1 MIKIYYFD
9 SNYKSN
15 GENDILFANED
26 GTYTIPDNATDIA
39 PDQGLYQPFYFNVQE
54 QKWTGTPK
62 EEWQKEHP
70 VENEIETPPT
80 QNEATIGNDSE
91 LRQAFGSLQMSSVQT
106 VKMVMD
112 LSKQVAA
119 LTKQNVELQKQ
130 LNDKGVE

>member
-1 MIKIYYFD
+1 MKIIYYFD
-9 SNYKSN
+9 SKGYSN
-15 GENDILFANED
+15 GENDLIYPDAQGFYE
-26 GTYTIPDNATDIA
+26 IPNNATDVQ
-39 PDQGLYQPFYFNVQE
+39 PPNGLYTPIKFDG
-54 QKWTGTPK
+54 QKWTGSSK
-62 EEWQKEHP
+62 EQWEKEHL
-70 VENEIETPPT
+70 VENDSETPST

-91 LRQAFGSLQMSSVQT
+91 LRQTFGSLQMSSVQT

>member
-39 PDQGLYQPFYFNVQE
+39 PNQGLYQPFYFNVQE

-91 LRQAFGSLQMSSVQT
+91 LRQTFGGLQMSSVQT

>member
-39 PDQGLYQPFYFNVQE
+39 PNQGLYQPFYFNVQE

-80 QNEATIGNDSE
+80 QNEATIGNDTE
-91 LRQAFGSLQMSSVQT
+91 LRQTFGSLQMSSVQT

>member
-39 PDQGLYQPFYFNVQE
+39 PNQGLYQPFYFNVQE

-80 QNEATIGNDSE
+80 QNEATIGNDLE
-91 LRQAFGSLQMSSVQT
+91 LRQTFGSLQMSSVQT

>member
-1 MIKIYYFD
+1 MKIIYYFD
-9 SNYKSN
+9 SKGYSN
-15 GENDILFANED
+15 GENDLIYPDAQGFYE
-26 GTYTIPDNATDIA
+26 IPNNATDVQ
-39 PDQGLYQPFYFNVQE
+39 PPNGLYTPIKFDG

-62 EEWQKEHP
+62 EQWQKEHP

-91 LRQAFGSLQMSSVQT
+91 LRQTFGSLQMSSVQT

-130 LNDKGVE
+130 LNNKEGVE

>member
-39 PDQGLYQPFYFNVQE
+39 PNQGLYQPFYFNVQE

>member
-39 PDQGLYQPFYFNVQE
+39 PNQGLYQPFYFNVQE

-91 LRQAFGSLQMSSVQT
+91 LRQTFGSLQMSSVQT

>member
-39 PDQGLYQPFYFNVQE
+39 PNQGLYQPFYFNVQE

-70 VENEIETPPT
+70 VENDSEIPPT
-80 QNEATIGNDSE
+80 QNEVTIGNDTE
-91 LRQAFGSLQMSSVQT
+91 LRQTFGSLQMSSVQT